1 MGQQVCMLRVGRGH
15 GTADLHAESGEGIP
29 VYCHGFTLFVPEN
42 HDSQQR
48 VLEIRI
54 ASQKFQI
61 LSFMK
66 NTAFFF
72 FPESS

>member
-15 GTADLHAESGEGIP
+15 GTADLHAASGEGIH

-42 HDSQQR
+42 HDCQQR

-66 NTAFFF
+66 KHCLFYFSR
-72 FPESS
+72 E